1 MDHSLLTAGSAMD
14 AVRGIVWVLIAI
26 LIGLVVQ
33 RVLSWTFER
42 WAKRTGNP
50 FAISVARR
58 TKRPAAYVL
67 PLVAILAVL
76 PNIVLPPQW
85 THPVLHT
92 VGLLVI
98 AGLAWSMI
106 ALIRLWGDVV
116 IAPHSVDVED
126 NLLARQLSTRVD
138 ILTRVGVTLV
148 VIVAIGMML
157 MTFPEIRA
165 LGTTLLASAGLAG
178 IVAGLAAR
186 PLFENLVAGIQL
198 ALTQPMRI
206 DDVVI
211 VEKQFGRIEE
221 IHTTYVVVRLWD
233 LRRMVVPLAY
243 FINTPFENWTR
254 KTANLLGEVYFFAD
268 YQVDI
273 DALRAELP
281 KILARTK
288 LWDGQVQ
295 TVQVTDATEK
305 TVQIRALVSARDSA
319 ELFDLRC
326 FTREELIRFLR
337 DHQPDALPLERTWQR
352 DVTRRHDD
360 PPDAKP
366 AQNGAAHASNGAA
379 PAASGATPAPD
390 DGAARQ
396 DGVSTAKTANSD
408 ASAGRPQDGGT
419 RATPPS

>member
-1 MDHSLLTAGSAMD
+1 MDHTFLTAGSSMD
-14 AVRGIVWVLIAI
+14 AIRAIVWILIAI
-26 LIGLVVQ
+26 LIGMVVH
-33 RVLSWTFER
+33 RVLCWTFAR
-42 WAKRTGNP
+42 WAERTGNP
-50 FAISVARR
+50 FAAAVVHR
-58 TKRPAAYVL
+58 TSRPSGYVL

-76 PNIVLPPQW
+76 PNIILPQAW
-85 THPVLHT
+85 TRPLLHT

-98 AGLAWSMI
+98 AGLAWSGI

-116 IAPHSVDVED
+116 IARHRVDIED

-138 ILTRVGVTLV
+138 ILSRVSVTIV
-148 VIVAIGMML
+148 VIVAVGMML
-157 MTFPEIRA
+157 MTFPGIRA

-206 DDVVI
+206 DDVV
-211 VEKQFGRIEE
+211 VVQGQFGRIEE

-233 LRRMVVPLAY
+233 LRRLVVPLSY

-254 KTANLLGEVYFFAD
+254 KTANLIGEVYLFAD

-281 KILARTK
+281 KILGRSK

-295 TVQVTDATEK
+295 TVQLTDATEQ
-305 TVQIRALVSARDSA
+305 TVQIRALVSARGSA

-326 FTREELIRFLR
+326 YAREELIKFLR
-337 DHQPDALPLERTWQR
+337 AHQPDALPLERSWQLDITPR
-352 DVTRRHDD
+352 V
-360 PPDAKP
+360 
-366 AQNGAAHASNGAA
+366 AQTANGNGSAQRA
-379 PAASGATPAPD
+379 Q
-390 DGAARQ
+390 DGAAR
-396 DGVSTAKTANSD
+396 S
-408 ASAGRPQDGGT
+408 
-419 RATPPS
+419 PSP